1 MIQEVAQTVLT
12 LEMTDMKTD
21 DFDREDE
28 IADFRQ
34 YNADS
39 DMITHEKTCQYI
51 DFEGDDVDVLPW
63 HMFKLR
69 TKFFWSVKDE

>member
-1 MIQEVAQTVLT
+1 MT
-12 LEMTDMKTD
+12 LEMTDMMTD

-39 DMITHEKTCQYI
+39 DLITHEKTCQYI
-51 DFEGDDVDVLPW
+51 DFEGDECKIYVLPS
-63 HMFKLR
+63 HMFKPTTRHGVALH
-69 TKFFWSVKDE
+69 D